1 MTTTMSLKSPS
12 PKTNSTTSRELGIG
26 AIYGVG
32 AGIVV
37 CAATWLSPLAA
48 ADRSALALIGVSLS
62 LPLGALSATRPSGL
76 RECAPA
82 TLRALTAGATFA
94 AILTIAEPA
103 LWARAL
109 LWCCPA
115 ALIGAALA
123 GMHRAAG
130 VVASVLW
137 LILGGLPF
145 FYGSTPL
152 PDSTAE
158 TWALSGAPWLGFSQ
172 DAFGGDPLRRP
183 VLYMGRWSDLTDKPA
198 AGLLTAGTLW
208 IAAALSLA
216 ALMLQA
222 TFRNRPNK
230 QGPTPTP

>member
-1 MTTTMSLKSPS
+1 L
-12 PKTNSTTSRELGIG
+12 TTSNALGVG

-32 AGIVV
+32 AGVVV
-37 CAATWLSPLAA
+37 CAAAWLSPLAA

-76 RECAPA
+76 SEYAPA
-82 TLRALTAGATFA
+82 TIRALTAGAAFA
-94 AILTIAEPA
+94 AILTIADPA
-103 LWARAL
+103 LWARTL

-115 ALIGAALA
+115 ALIGAAVS
-123 GMHRAAG
+123 GMYRAAG
-130 VVASVLW
+130 VVTSVLW
-137 LILGGLPF
+137 LALGGLPF
-145 FYGSTPL
+145 FYGSAPL
-152 PDSTAE
+152 PDHTAE

-183 VLYMGRWSDLTDKPA
+183 VLYMGRWSELTDKPA

-222 TFRNRPNK
+222 ALGNRTNRQDPPPN
-230 QGPTPTP
+230 T